1 MIRSIASLFRND
13 RWIPASF
20 VLFFIGLA
28 GVEGVLITLSLNSFT
43 GLSETDPYRRGLDYN
58 KTIAARDRDRAL
70 GWRVSVGF
78 EPEGALRGLVKVAAR
93 DAAGSELKGA
103 RVSGTAEH
111 PVGGKEPVKIAFGS
125 FESGSAEGALAVD
138 APGRWFLRV
147 RIEDNG
153 ESIERRREIF
163 IEPR

>member
-1 MIRSIASLFRND
+1 MIAYLTSLMRND

-28 GVEGVLITLSLNSFT
+28 GLEGVLITLSVNSFT

-58 KTIAARDRDRAL
+58 QTIAARERDHAL

-103 RVSGTAEH
+103 RISGTAEH
-111 PVGGKEPVKIAFGS
+111 PVGGREPVKIAFGAL
-125 FESGSAEGALAVD
+125 ESGSAEGLLAVD

-153 ESIERRREIF
+153 DSVERKREIF
-163 IEPR
+163 IEPK